1 MISSLGHRWRHNRW
15 ANILAAVVVLLAL
28 VTYVNIVLHRRGV
41 AENQTSARLQSLV
54 LLLNEESSLQWKTL
68 ADPSI
73 RARVARDTGA
83 IRGRESQ
90 ILARLATTMAATTNR
105 ELVGLISDYHAVLDE
120 QQDLLIVDNTDQAVN
135 VERSKTDPQLR
146 ALSDRITRL
155 ASGAA
160 SEADKASATAN
171 YVLIVAMLLTAV
183 MIGAL
188 LRRFDRA
195 HRAAA
200 ASAAEL
206 LRQERAALQLANENA
221 ATIRH
226 QAEHDA
232 LTGLANRGLFIE
244 RVQQALRAGEP
255 AVMFVDLDDFKR
267 INDSLGHAAGDA
279 LLIEVARRL
288 RGSVRD
294 NDTAARLGGDEFAIL
309 IEGGGADT
317 AISVAQRII
326 EALAEPVDTGGTQVL
341 TRGSVGIA
349 VAGPDGDATDLL
361 READVAMYAAKNR
374 GKGQFVVF
382 DASMQ
387 DPVRSRVGLE
397 VDLRR
402 ALETD
407 EIHLAYQPIVCL
419 NGGGI
424 VGAEALVRWTHPSQG
439 MLSPA
444 AFLPVAEASGLI
456 LPLGRKVL
464 ELACAQGVRWLAD
477 RPGSDFVISVNLSVH
492 QLQHRGIVEEI
503 CAVVSDAGLPPAALM
518 LEITESALVHDGELV
533 ASQVE
538 RLRALGFG
546 VALDDFGTGYSSIT
560 HLQRFRVDQLKID
573 RSFVAADDGVCE
585 AVLRLA
591 ELLGLET
598 VAEGI
603 ETAEQ
608 ARRVRDFG
616 CKYGQGYWFAKPV
629 APDAFEELLNAPD
642 RMLAA

>member
-1 MISSLGHRWRHNRW
+1 MISALRHGWRHNRW
-15 ANILAAVVVLLAL
+15 ANVLAAVLVVLAL
-28 VTYVNIVLHRRGV
+28 VTYVNIIQHRRGI

-90 ILARLATTMAATTNR
+90 VLTRLAATMPAATSR

-120 QQDLLIVDNTDQAVN
+120 QQDLLIVDNTNEAIK
-135 VERSKTDPQLR
+135 VERSKTGPQLR
-146 ALSDRITRL
+146 ALSDRIGEL
-155 ASGAA
+155 AETAA
-160 SEADKASATAN
+160 AEAGKASATAN
-171 YVLIVAMLLTAV
+171 YVLVVAMILTAA

-232 LTGLANRGLFIE
+232 LTGLPNRKLFIE
-244 RVQQALRAGEP
+244 RMQQALRAGEP

-279 LLIEVARRL
+279 LLVEVAARL

-309 IEGGGADT
+309 IENGGADT

-349 VAGPDGDATDLL
+349 VAGPDRDGTDLL
-361 READVAMYAAKNR
+361 RQADVAMYAAKNR
-374 GKGQFVVF
+374 GKGRFVVF
-382 DASMQ
+382 DQSMQ
-387 DPVRSRVGLE
+387 DRVRSRVGLE

-419 NGGGI
+419 NSGAI

-456 LPLGRKVL
+456 LPLGRRVL
-464 ELACAQGVRWLAD
+464 ELACAQATRWLAD
-477 RPGSDFVISVNLSVH
+477 RPGNDFVISVNLSVH
-492 QLQHRGIVEEI
+492 QLQHRGMVEEI
-503 CAVVSDAGLPPAALM
+503 CAVVDGAGLPPAALM
-518 LEITESALVHDGELV
+518 LEITESAMVHDGELV
-533 ASQVE
+533 ATQVE

-629 APDAFEELLNAPD
+629 APEAFQELLSAPA
-642 RMLAA
+642 RVLAA

>member
-1 MISSLGHRWRHNRW
+1 MISALRRRWRHKGW
-15 ANILAAVVVLLAL
+15 ANILAAVVVVLAL
-28 VTYVNIVLHRRGV
+28 VTYSNVVLHRRGV

-54 LLLNEESSLQWKTL
+54 LLLNEEGSLQWKTL

-83 IRGRESQ
+83 IRGRETQ
-90 ILARLATTMAATTNR
+90 ILARLAATMPATTR
-105 ELVGLISDYHAVLDE
+105 ELVSQISDYHAVLDE
-120 QQDLLIVDNTDQAVN
+120 QQDLLIVDNTNEAVE
-135 VERSKTDPQLR
+135 VERSKTGPALR
-146 ALSDRITRL
+146 TLSDRIARL
-155 ASGAA
+155 AESAA
-160 SEADKASATAN
+160 AKAGKASATAN
-171 YVLIVAMLLTAV
+171 YVLVVAMILTAA

-195 HRAAA
+195 HRAAV

-232 LTGLANRGLFIE
+232 LTGLPNRGLFIE
-244 RVQQALRAGEP
+244 RVQACLRVGEP

-288 RGSVRD
+288 RGAVRD
-294 NDTAARLGGDEFAIL
+294 HDTAARLGGDEFAIL
-309 IEGGGADT
+309 IDNGGAET

-326 EALAEPVDTGGTQVL
+326 EALSEPVDTGGTQVL
-341 TRGSVGIA
+341 TRGSVGIS
-349 VAGPDGDATDLL
+349 VAGPDRDATELL
-361 READVAMYAAKNR
+361 RQADVAMYAAKSR

-382 DASMQ
+382 DESMQ
-387 DPVRSRVGLE
+387 ARVRSRVGLE

-419 NGGGI
+419 TSGAI

-444 AFLPVAEASGLI
+444 AFLPVAESSGLI
-456 LPLGRKVL
+456 LPLGRRVL
-464 ELACAQGVRWLAD
+464 ELACAQAARWLAD
-477 RPGSDFVISVNLSVH
+477 RPSGDFVISVNLSAH

-503 CAVVSDAGLPPAALM
+503 CAVVGDAGLPPAALM

-533 ASQVE
+533 ATQVE

-629 APDAFEELLNAPD
+629 APDAFAELLRAPA
-642 RMLAA
+642 RVLAA